1 MLFRPSESSKNIAD
15 FYRRYLLTTFS
26 TNNEQ
31 YNKQLKE
38 ALSRDKAIA
47 DGPYISMSDP
57 FEKGETLEMLAAR
70 GVVSN
75 RIVSFKQF
83 HPSRSLYLH
92 QQSAIEKVR
101 DGQNLIV
108 TTGTGSGKTES
119 FLIPVFD
126 QLLREEA
133 NGTLGPGV
141 RTLIIYPMNALVND
155 QIRRIRDIISSC
167 NGGTKITFGRFTGE
181 TEEKFADAKKIFEE
195 NEKTDENQKP
205 QLLPNELISR
215 EQMRATPP
223 NILITNYAMLEYM
236 LLRPGDNIIFGQQ
249 NAEKWKFIVF
259 DEAHSYTGATGIEVA
274 TLMKRVKAMLKR
286 EDLRY
291 ILTSATLGDKNS
303 DTEIV
308 NFAKALCDTDFKANN
323 IIRSKTVKAEAEHE
337 LADLGIDF
345 YSSLAEMIRDNC
357 SDEDI
362 RQRICEL
369 KHEYNQEKSL
379 SENLFELVLH
389 DKFYYE
395 VRDVLFENI
404 VSVNEAARI
413 LNISSEDFTDFI
425 AVASNAMRD
434 GERLFEAKYHMF
446 LRGMEGVYVT
456 LAPSN
461 KLFINKMKTYK
472 ESPQDDG
479 MAVFEI
485 SFCNNCSA
493 LFVIAEQN
501 EGGFLVQRSKAV
513 DDYSPEVYLL
523 NGEFDDEEVEDDVTY
538 QVCAKCGAIKHAS
551 STTGLQCGH
560 DKKYINKLIK
570 VKEAGQAL
578 HKCPCCHSQNGQRS
592 IIRPYYLGAEAATAV
607 IATALYNELPSQ
619 EHHVSIEEISDEYF
633 GLSTTTKVDK
643 IIPRT
648 KQFLAFSDNRQTAAF
663 FASYL
668 GMTYKSALNKRIIYE
683 IGKQNEAQIVDG
695 MPIKQ
700 FVKCLSAEMEK
711 RGLVEDGD
719 DPTSEAWISI
729 LSEISNYKAKSSTVN
744 IGAISFEPDFDEVPA
759 LSQLGLDKQETENL
773 FRVLCRSMMKEAAID
788 CNITFQKADEERFA
802 ISGRRKGYENT
813 SAGYQYII
821 GWTPE
826 NGKTNKRKKYV
837 TKVLEATGADTAQV
851 DKLLD
856 SIWNY
861 LKKREYLVQRTFYK
875 KTGYLLD
882 VTKFKARKVKKLY
895 RCSECKQIT
904 PYSVKGVCDGSA
916 CKGRLEEFDFVSE
929 LKDNHYYKLFTEL
942 DMSPMV
948 VKEHT
953 AQLSSKK
960 AYDYQKRFKD
970 KKINVLS
977 CSTTFEMGVDVGS
990 LETVFMRNMPPSPAN
1005 YAQRAGRAGRSVNA
1019 AAYAITFC
1027 PNSSHD
1033 LNYYNNPTA
1042 MIRGTIIPPYFN
1054 TSNDKI
1060 VLRHIFASA
1069 FSFFW
1074 KANSGYYTKTIG
1086 EFMEKNGFEMLD
1098 DYLLRK
1104 PQDLKDY
1111 LLHVV
1116 PADLVNHFEINH
1128 FGWRELLFNEDQEKK
1143 GIVNIVRDKYQEEI
1157 STFEKAAQ
1165 EMELDKNPRV
1175 AQIYR
1180 SLKTIKDQ
1188 RLIDFLS
1195 KSGLIPKYGFPVDS
1209 VEMQSGAFSEVNT
1222 SLRLSRDL
1230 MSAISEYAPES
1241 EIVAD
1246 GKLLKSRYVRK
1257 LSGYEWPKFNYVR
1270 CDNCQSLNRERY
1282 VEKITKCKQC
1292 GQQIIK
1298 RSRQYIIPKFGFLLD
1313 NDGEKPVGTNK
1324 PERTYRGAIFYIG
1337 DENKIDFYEYMVEN
1351 HSIILGN
1358 SKMDQLAVLNES
1370 NFYICETCG
1379 YGHISEK
1386 AIEKRIEISHKNSNG
1401 YKCQS
1406 EFLTAY
1412 SLGHEFTTDVAMIR
1426 FNDIDVSNADEAW
1439 TVLYAML
1446 EGLSRSMSI
1455 DRDELSG
1462 CLSWYRDI
1470 NHPNGNF
1477 AFVLFDN
1484 TPGGAGYV
1492 RQLSNH
1498 NVLAEM
1504 LRRGFEVV
1512 SECSCGGE
1520 EGDTACYSC
1529 LCNYYNQRQHDI
1541 LKRKHAISFFR
1552 QIAPFYDEKWQSS
1565 KNEEPYT
1572 VQSLTSFVDIPDS
1585 NVLKLIPQNKG
1596 QLQNGLSHDAI
1607 WDNLYEDCSE
1617 EELPIV
1623 QEIANL
1629 CHQEPDLYS
1638 EVYKIEKT
1646 GESFCANL
1654 TWTEKKIFLF
1664 LTDYRE
1670 DYEIAKKTGWKCIY
1684 TAEQDAIETYKGI
1697 GE

>member
-31 YNKQLKE
+31 YNLQLKE
-38 ALSRDKAIA
+38 ALNKDKAIA

-57 FEKGETLEMLAAR
+57 FEKGMSLEQLADE

-75 RIVSFKQF
+75 RIVKLKGF
-83 HPSRSLYLH
+83 HPGRSLYLH
-92 QQSAIEKVR
+92 QEKAIRKVR
-101 DGQNLIV
+101 DGKNLIV

-155 QIRRIRDIISSC
+155 QIRRIREVIASSE
-167 NGGTKITFGRFTGE
+167 GSTKITFGRFTGE
-181 TEEKFADAKKIFEE
+181 TEEKFVDAKKVYDE
-195 NEKTDENQKP
+195 NETTE
-205 QLLPNELISR
+205 LLPNELICR
-215 EQMRATPP
+215 EQMRNTPP

-236 LLRPGDNIIFGQQ
+236 LLRPGDNIIFGHQ
-249 NAEKWKFIVF
+249 NAERWKFIVF

-274 TLMKRVKAMLKR
+274 TLMKRVKAMLNR
-286 EDLRY
+286 NDLHY
-291 ILTSATLGDKNS
+291 ILTSATLGDENS
-303 DTEIV
+303 NSEIL
-308 NFAKALCDTDFKANN
+308 NFAKSLCEADFYAEN
-323 IIRSKTVKAEAEHE
+323 IIRSKTVKAEAQHE

-345 YSSLAEMIRDNC
+345 YSALAEMIRDNC
-357 SDEDI
+357 SEEDI
-362 RQRICEL
+362 KRCICEL
-369 KHEYNQEKSL
+369 KYPYDSSKSL
-379 SENLFELVLH
+379 EENLFELVLH
-389 DKFYYE
+389 DNFYYE
-395 VRDVLFENI
+395 VRKVLFKNI
-404 VSVNEAARI
+404 ISVNQAAKA
-413 LNISSEDFTDFI
+413 LNLSPEDFTDFI

-472 ESPQDDG
+472 ESPKDDG

-485 SFCNNCSA
+485 SFCSNCNA

-513 DDYSPEVYLL
+513 DEYSPEVYLL
-523 NGEFDDEEVEDDVTY
+523 SGEFDDEEVEDDVTY

-560 DKKYINKLIK
+560 EKKYINKLIK
-570 VKEAGQAL
+570 VKDSGQSL

-607 IATALYNELPSQ
+607 IATALYNELPSE
-619 EHHVSIEEISDEYF
+619 EHHVSIEEVEDEYF
-633 GLSTTTKVDK
+633 GLSTTSKVDRVV
-643 IIPRT
+643 PRT

-668 GMTYKSALNKRIIYE
+668 GITYASALNKRLIYE
-683 IGKQNEAQIVDG
+683 IGKEKAEQVEAG

-700 FVKCLSAEMEK
+700 FVKNLSVEMEK
-711 RGLVEDGD
+711 RGLIEEGD
-719 DPTSEAWISI
+719 DSTTEAWISI

-744 IGAISFEPDFDEVPA
+744 IGDISFEPDFDEVPA
-759 LSQLGLDKQETENL
+759 LTQLGLSKQETEDL

-788 CNITFQKADEERFA
+788 CGLTFQKADEERFA

-826 NGKTNKRKKYV
+826 HGKTNKRKKFV
-837 TKVLEATGADTAQV
+837 TKVLEATGADVAQV

-861 LKKREYLVQRTFYK
+861 LKSREYLVQRTFYK

-904 PYSVKGVCDGSA
+904 PYNVRGVCDGSS
-916 CKGRLEEFDFVSE
+916 CSGKLEEYDFVNE
-929 LKDNHYYKLFTEL
+929 LKDNHYFKLFTEL

-1074 KANSGYYTKTIG
+1074 KSNSGYYTKTIG
-1086 EFMEKNGFEMLD
+1086 EFMDKNGFEMLD
-1098 DYLLRK
+1098 DYLQKK
-1104 PQDLKDY
+1104 PLDLKEY
-1111 LLHVV
+1111 LLRVV
-1116 PADLVNHFEINH
+1116 PSDLIDYFKINS
-1128 FGWRELLFNEDQEKK
+1128 FGWRTILFNDSDEQK
-1143 GIVNIVRDKYQEEI
+1143 GIVNIVKDKYSEEI
-1157 STFEKAAQ
+1157 STLEKAAV
-1165 EMELDKNPRV
+1165 ELSLEKNPKV
-1175 AQIYR
+1175 AQVYR
-1180 SLKTIKDQ
+1180 SLNTIKDQ
-1188 RLIDFLS
+1188 RLIEFLS
-1195 KSGLIPKYGFPVDS
+1195 KNGLIPKYGFPVDS
-1209 VEMQSGAFSEVNT
+1209 VEMQSGAFSEINT

-1246 GKLLKSRYVRK
+1246 GKLLKSRYIRK
-1257 LSGYEWPKFNYVR
+1257 LSGYEWPKYNYTK
-1270 CDNCQSLNRERY
+1270 CDNCQNLNRESY
-1282 VEKITKCKQC
+1282 VEKITKCRQC
-1292 GQQIIK
+1292 GQPIIK

-1337 DENKIDFYEYMVEN
+1337 DENKVNFHEHKVEN

-1386 AIEKRIEISHKNSNG
+1386 SIERRIQISHKNSSG

-1406 EFLTAY
+1406 EYLTAY

-1426 FNDIDVSNADEAW
+1426 FNDIDVSKIDEAW

-1455 DRDELSG
+1455 DRNELSG

-1498 NVLAEM
+1498 KVLAEM

-1512 SECSCGGE
+1512 SSCNCGGD

-1541 LKRKHAISFFR
+1541 LKRKYATAFFR
-1552 QIAPFYDEKWQSS
+1552 QISPFYDGEWSSS
-1565 KNEEPYT
+1565 KNEEPYI
-1572 VQSLTSFVDIPDS
+1572 VQSLTTSVDVPDGEFM
-1585 NVLKLIPQNKG
+1585 KIIPQNKG
-1596 QLQNGLSHDAI
+1596 QIQNGLSHKFI
-1607 WDNLYEDCSE
+1607 WDNIYEDCSDD
-1617 EELPIV
+1617 ELPIV
-1623 QEIANL
+1623 RQIAEL
-1629 CHQEPDLYS
+1629 TKCEPDIYN
-1638 EVYKIEKT
+1638 ETFKIEKT
-1646 GESFCANL
+1646 GEMFCANL
-1654 TWTEKKIFLF
+1654 VWIDKKILLF
-1664 LTDYRE
+1664 LSDYEE
-1670 DYEIAKKTGWKCIY
+1670 DYLVAEKTGWKCIF
-1684 TAEQDAIETYKGI
+1684 TGDSNVIEKYKEI